1 MTQSTIT
8 LKSNGYAQTAGAL
21 YLLIAIVGGLSI
33 GYMPSIIFAEGDP
46 ALTFQNFISHQSLFK
61 WGMAGDVAVLI
72 METVLTVMLYR
83 LFKSF
88 GKTGMTIATFSRFA
102 MAVIMAANLVFYMV
116 PVIIMDQ
123 QDQLSAFSPTELEGF
138 SYIFFKAH
146 RFGILA
152 WQLFF
157 AVHLYA
163 LGYTLYKSGVVSKWL
178 GRIMLVGSVGYF
190 GDSFAQFLMNQSN
203 VVSTVFGVLLV
214 LAVISEFWLAFW
226 LLFKGKKLN
235 GGL

>member
-1 MTQSTIT
+1 MTQSNIT
-8 LKSNGYAQTAGAL
+8 LKSKAYAQTAGAL

-33 GYMPSIIFAEGDP
+33 GYMPSIIFAEGNP
-46 ALTFQNFISHQSLFK
+46 ALTFQNFVDHQSLFK
-61 WGMAGDVAVLI
+61 WGMAGDVTVLI

-83 LFKSF
+83 LFRSF
-88 GKTGMTIATFSRFA
+88 GKTSMTIATFSRFA
-102 MAVIMAANLVFYMV
+102 MAVIMAVNLVLYMI
-116 PVIIMDQ
+116 PVIIMNQ
-123 QDQLSAFSPTELEGF
+123 QGQLSAFSLAELEGF

-146 RFGILA
+146 HFGVLA

-157 AVHLYA
+157 AIHLFA
-163 LGYTLYKSGVVSKWL
+163 LGYILYKSGVVSKWL

-190 GDSFAQFLMNQSN
+190 GDSFAQFLMNQSQ
-203 VVSTVFGVLLV
+203 VVSTVLGILLV